1 MSFYELIEKFYDNQI
16 CKQIQDPRQLLLN
29 IASSQILKDKKYY
42 ADQDRTRDELF
53 QSLLQ
58 MADKDP
64 EFVLQVAYYTRN
76 KLLVRATS
84 NFILAFAT
92 SYDACKPYCRKYFN
106 YIVKLPTDL
115 IEVAE
120 YSQLMRYYLKLE
132 WKGYEN
138 GYLRC
143 IPYSIN
149 CRKELN
155 FSKMLQKCG
164 ASKFPQFTIHQLAKY
179 CSDRRR
185 KRIIYRFSELVDP
198 TLFMKRYHQRGQKL
212 KYQQL
217 AEKKLKKKV
226 IIKKDRKQARQIQKQ
241 IQKKFKH
248 SKKQRVV
255 KSLERK
261 FITMKDL
268 IQMFHISQPK
278 YNVMC
283 ILRCRYPLNQDEF
296 KQLFPQDDRVFEQQK
311 CGKRM
316 KLPNIITW
324 ERELSQQKNDKVW
337 DKLIKENRITF
348 LATIRNL
355 RNILSGYL
363 SPKAFSLLQQYLSN
377 PQIISQNKVTM
388 LQYYKTLEV
397 LIQMKNDRANLIYKL
412 ISNAIDIAIK
422 TIPTIPGKTH
432 IFVDVTGSMSYE
444 LGNKSLQTVAFVIS
458 QILRVKCEY
467 MEFYIFGGQKN
478 NEPYLRVNFTDEDLY
493 ESVQKCDMVRRQI
506 GNYYAMIGQTIEDLL
521 YKPKIFCDNI
531 VIISDMAVQKCFRKD
546 NISFEYLLNSY
557 ITEVNPKVKIFFMD
571 INGSGISIGAKQNC
585 HFLSGASERILEYIT
600 SQYLDQV
607 QEVISFA
614 NTLGNQQILQIE

>member
-1 MSFYELIEKFYDNQI
+1 MSFYELIEKFYDTQI
-16 CKQIQDPRQLLLN
+16 CKQIQDPRLLLLN
-29 IASSQILKDKKYY
+29 IASSQILNDKKYF

-58 MADKDP
+58 IADKDP

-76 KLLVRATS
+76 KLQVRATS
-84 NFILAFAT
+84 NFIIAFAT
-92 SYDACKPYCRKYFN
+92 SYDSCKPYCRKYFN

-115 IEVAE
+115 LEVAE
-120 YSQLMRYYLKLE
+120 YSQLLRYYLKLE
-132 WKGYEN
+132 WIGFQN
-138 GYLRC
+138 GYLRS
-143 IPYSIN
+143 IPYNIN

-164 ASKFPQFTIHQLAKY
+164 ANKFQQFTTHQLAKY

-198 TLFMKRYHQRGQKL
+198 TLFMKRYYKRAEKL
-212 KYQQL
+212 KFKQK
-217 AEKKLKKKV
+217 AEKKLKQKV
-226 IIKKDRKQARQIQKQ
+226 IKKQDRQKAKQIQKQ
-241 IQKKFKH
+241 IQKKLKH
-248 SKKQRVV
+248 TKKQRAIR
-255 KSLERK
+255 SLERK
-261 FITMKDL
+261 FITMKDI
-268 IQMFHISQPK
+268 IQMFHISQPQ

-283 ILRCRYPLNQDEF
+283 ILRCRYPPNQDEF
-296 KQLFPQDDRVFEQQK
+296 KQLFPQDDIVFEQQK

-337 DKLIKENRITF
+337 DKLIKENRITL
-348 LATIRNL
+348 LASIKNL
-355 RNILSGYL
+355 KNILSGYL
-363 SPKAFSLLQQYLSN
+363 SPKAFSQLQQFLSN
-377 PQIISQNKVTM
+377 PQIIQQNKVTM
-388 LQYYKTLEV
+388 LQYYKALEA
-397 LIQMKNDRANLIYKL
+397 LIQMKNDRAKIIYKI
-412 ISNAIDIAIK
+412 ISNAINI
-422 TIPTIPGKTH
+422 TTNNIPTIPGKTH

-458 QILRVKCEY
+458 QILRIKCEY
-467 MEFYIFGGQKN
+467 MEFYIFGGEKN
-478 NEPYLRVNFTDEDLY
+478 NEPYLRVNFTHEDLY

-546 NISFEYLLNSY
+546 NISFEYLLNGY
-557 ITEVNPKVKIFFMD
+557 INEVNPKVKIFFMD

-585 HFLSGASERILEYIT
+585 HILSGASERILEYIT
-600 SQYLDQV
+600 NQYLDQI
-607 QEVISFA
+607 QEVISFS
-614 NTLGNQQILQIE
+614 NTLGNQQILKIE